1 MKVTNTYKNL
11 SSHEQEIFDNY
22 IPSKLKQIENLL
34 GKFEDDAVLLDC
46 TIEKFEKHD
55 AYDVELILKMPMK
68 TIKAKETSHTI
79 LKAVD
84 LSKDRMIIQVKK
96 LIDTI
101 RKEQLQARR
110 HASIR
115 RPKVHEEVA
124 AEDIHTKQFLEA

>member
-11 SSHEQEIFDNY
+11 SKQEQEIFDNY
-22 IPSKLKQIENLL
+22 IPSKLKQINGLL
-34 GKFEDDAVLLDC
+34 QKFQEDAVLLDC
-46 TIEKFEKHD
+46 TIEKFDKHD
-55 AYDVELILKMPMK
+55 AYSVELILKMPMK
-68 TIKAKETSHTI
+68 TLKAKETSHTI
-79 LKAVD
+79 LKAID
-84 LSKDRMIIQVKK
+84 LSKDRMIIQIKK

-101 RKEQLQARR
+101 QKEQLQARR